1 MSIRFEYDFGDG
13 DCVQKPYCHEVDD
26 REVKEDILKLI
37 KNGRFDVK
45 DLLDFI
51 DENNDLQDFV
61 DSHYIYEDLKRKYLA
76 EARSDYRDLD

>member
-13 DCVQKPYCHEVDD
+13 DLEQELYYHEVDD
-26 REVKEDILKLI
+26 REVKEDILKLL
-37 KNGRFDVK
+37 KKGKFDAK

-61 DSHYIYEDLKRKYLA
+61 DSHYVYEDLKDIYLA